1 MIVLIIR
8 CLINIATSKHLDS
21 VFIILLNGESMKV
34 LKWFLKSILF
44 GIVFLFVF
52 NLIGRYLNLNI
63 PINIWT
69 ILIIGTLRMPGA
81 ATILILSF
89 L

>member
-1 MIVLIIR
+1 
-8 CLINIATSKHLDS
+8 
-21 VFIILLNGESMKV
+21 MKV